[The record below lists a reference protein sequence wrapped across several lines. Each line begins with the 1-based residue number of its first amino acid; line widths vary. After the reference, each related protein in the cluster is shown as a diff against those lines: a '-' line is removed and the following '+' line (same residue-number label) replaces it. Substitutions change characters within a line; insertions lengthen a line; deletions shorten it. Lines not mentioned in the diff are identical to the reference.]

1 MDVCFD
7 LRGRFRAPANFVFE
21 PCAFD
26 GIMQRCSRVSSR
38 PRPAKTWY
46 FATAYGLWCVVAVS
60 GVVIS
65 FWKHRTLG
73 RLSLGCYAA
82 VFVLTL
88 YFFVEARSRRLTKRD
103 VGTRCFILFTL
114 SYVPTFVHW
123 FYWFS
128 V

>member
-1 MDVCFD
+1 
-7 LRGRFRAPANFVFE
+7 
-21 PCAFD
+21 
-26 GIMQRCSRVSSR
+26 
-38 PRPAKTWY
+38 
-46 FATAYGLWCVVAVS
+46 
-60 GVVIS
+60 
-65 FWKHRTLG
+65 
-73 RLSLGCYAA
+73 